1 MCDIILLMNRTSK
14 RMLLQEIRRSLKG
27 YPGHAGTV
35 AVFASFAAFV
45 YFKNR
50 LTPRYADDYPYSF
63 IWGGDNNGNLLYG
76 NQKYRRVKSF
86 KDLLR

>member
-1 MCDIILLMNRTSK
+1 MCDIILLMNRTTK

-63 IWGGDNNGNLLYG
+63 IWDGDKITSIIRCCTDLILCASGAE
-76 NQKYRRVKSF
+76 QVK
-86 KDLLR
+86 